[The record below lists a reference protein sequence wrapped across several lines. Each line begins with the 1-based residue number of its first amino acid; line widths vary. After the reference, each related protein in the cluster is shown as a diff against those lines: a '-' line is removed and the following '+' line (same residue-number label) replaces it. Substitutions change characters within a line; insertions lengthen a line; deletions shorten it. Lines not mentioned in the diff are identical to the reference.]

1 MDHDDSSERNE
12 PGITQELRIDQ
23 VCLRFEQALKNETC
37 PDITQFMVDQSESVC
52 SELFKQLLLLN
63 IEYQHQQGQSIN
75 AEDYLQR
82 YSQYQPII
90 REVLQSSCSSQATGE
105 SGDVVPTAPN
115 PIRLEKPGETIGPYK
130 IMEEIGEGGMGIVF
144 VAEQRKP
151 VRRKVALKIIKPGMD
166 SKEVIARF
174 EAERQA
180 LAMMDHPNIAK
191 VLDVGTTD
199 SGRPYFAMELVRGL
213 TITDYCD
220 QHLLTTQQRLDLFV
234 TVCHAIKHAHQKGV
248 IHRDVKPSN
257 VLVTLHDGKP
267 VPKVIDFGIA
277 KAINQQLTERT
288 VYTRY
293 SQLVGT
299 PLYMSPEQAELSG
312 LDVNTRTDIYSLG
325 VLLYELLT
333 GTTPFEKQRLH
344 QAAYDEVR
352 RIIREEEPPKPSTRV
367 NTMGASATSVAAHR
381 RVDVKRLSQ
390 IVRGDLDW
398 IVMKALDKDRTRRYD
413 TADALA
419 SDVMRHLDNKPVVA
433 SPPSITYRL
442 RKYARRHRAA
452 IGTAAFAMTALL
464 LGCVVSLWQAILA
477 TQASREADQAR
488 TQAVQ
493 AFEKTKAQKS
503 RALAAERTAKQQRNR
518 AQQQRDK
525 YRELLYRSDIVG
537 ALNAWENSYVGD
549 TMRLVERHRPTSDER
564 DLRGFE
570 WYYLSRLCRQE
581 MSVASLE
588 HEAFVWSIA
597 YSPDGEFLATTD
609 AMGNLTL
616 WNVGSREKRFQ
627 CKAHEGDGVGIAFA
641 PNGQTIATAGTIRNE
656 EGGLDSAVRLWDV
669 GSGKLLNTVDAPA
682 AQSPSFSPDGKILA
696 VSCSQRVEFI
706 DVARGELLT
715 GLAIKGLR
723 LAMSVA
729 FAPDGKHLAIASAGG
744 VTVVTPL
751 SRQTTTLGELMAS
764 HGAVFSKDGT
774 MIASAHIDGC
784 VRIWDVQQSSMLTE
798 IRGLESLA
806 VQLQFS
812 PDGKLLATGGTSI
825 ELWNVEDG
833 TRVNNYHG
841 QVSMAFSPDGQTLA
855 SGRFDSTVRF
865 QSVEPI
871 AKRTPQAIIS
881 TVPAQSPSLRT
892 EALVAAGYM
901 TGGIRVWDA
910 YSGTVITRKV
920 GCGADECNRF

>member
-1 MDHDDSSERNE
+1 MGHDDSSRRSE
-12 PGITQELRIDQ
+12 PGITKELRIDQ
-23 VCLRFEQALKNETC
+23 VCLRFERALKSETR
-37 PDITQFMVDQSESVC
+37 PDIAQFMVDQPESVC
-52 SELFKQLLLLN
+52 SELFKQLLLLD
-63 IEYQHQQGQSIN
+63 IEYQQQQGQSIN
-75 AEDYLQR
+75 TEDYLQR
-82 YSQYQPII
+82 YSQYQTII
-90 REVLQSSCSSQATGE
+90 RKVLQGPPSSGSAGGSNG
-105 SGDVVPTAPN
+105 VVSTAPN
-115 PIRLEKPGETIGPYK
+115 PIRLEKPGESIGPYK

-312 LDVNTRTDIYSLG
+312 LDVDTRTDIYSLG

-333 GTTPFEKQRLH
+333 GTTPFAKERLH

-433 SPPSITYRL
+433 SPPSVTYRL

-452 IGTAAFAMTALL
+452 IGMAAFVLTALL
-464 LGCVVSLWQAILA
+464 VGCVVSLWQAILA
-477 TQASREADQAR
+477 TQASREADRAR
-488 TQAVQ
+488 AEAVA
-493 AFEKTKAQKS
+493 AFEKTRAQES
-503 RALAAERTAKQQRNR
+503 RALAAERMAKQQRNR
-518 AQQQRDK
+518 AQQQRDE
-525 YRELLYRSDIVG
+525 YRELLYRSDIAG
-537 ALNAWENSYVGD
+537 ALNAWEDSYVGE
-549 TMRLVERHRPTSDER
+549 TLRLIDRHRPTSDER

-581 MSVASLE
+581 MSTASLK
-588 HEAFVWSIA
+588 HAAFVWSMA
-597 YSPDGEFLATTD
+597 YSPDGELLATAD
-609 AMGNLTL
+609 VSGNLTI
-616 WNVGSREKRFQ
+616 WDVGSRERQFQ
-627 CKAHEGDGVGIAFA
+627 CKAHEGGIGIAFS
-641 PNGQTIATAGTIRNE
+641 PDGQTIATTGTIRNE
-656 EGGLDSAVRLWDV
+656 EGGLGSAVRLWDV
-669 GSGKLLNTVDAPA
+669 ESGRLLTTVDVPG
-682 AQSPSFSPDGKILA
+682 AQSPSFSPDG
-696 VSCSQRVEFI
+696 
-706 DVARGELLT
+706 T
-715 GLAIKGLR
+715 
-723 LAMSVA
+723 M
-729 FAPDGKHLAIASAGG
+729 
-744 VTVVTPL
+744 L
-751 SRQTTTLGELMAS
+751 SRLLQPTRRVHRRCSTRTTHRTGDQRTSPRHVRRLCSRWQTIG
-764 HGAVFSKDGT
+764 D
-774 MIASAHIDGC
+774 
-784 VRIWDVQQSSMLTE
+784 RQ
-798 IRGLESLA
+798 R
-806 VQLQFS
+806 
-812 PDGKLLATGGTSI
+812 
-825 ELWNVEDG
+825 
-833 TRVNNYHG
+833 
-841 QVSMAFSPDGQTLA
+841 
-855 SGRFDSTVRF
+855 
-865 QSVEPI
+865 
-871 AKRTPQAIIS
+871 
-881 TVPAQSPSLRT
+881 
-892 EALVAAGYM
+892 
-901 TGGIRVWDA
+901 
-910 YSGTVITRKV
+910 
-920 GCGADECNRF
+920 